1 MDSRIPVF
9 NRKEN
14 GITGGINNAEDDMT
28 SDRRTFLSQAAA
40 SVAAFTVAGEV
51 THAQPAPPQ
60 APPQAPAA
68 GTRALD
74 AALLA
79 ALGEA
84 LLPESLGGA
93 GRAKAVRAF
102 REWIAGYTPVS
113 EEMHGYGYAEIR
125 YTVADPAPGWNA
137 QLQGMDLLAR
147 KQFGAGFAS
156 LKPDKRDTLV
166 SAQLSAAR
174 NGRLPA
180 NPLTA
185 PHVAIALL
193 AHWAGSSDA
202 IDFAYG
208 ARIGKDVCKSLADSP
223 RKPLPLAP
231 GGNS

>member
-1 MDSRIPVF
+1 
-9 NRKEN
+9 
-14 GITGGINNAEDDMT
+14 MT

-40 SVAAFTVAGEV
+40 SVAAFTVAGDVSE
-51 THAQPAPPQ
+51 AQHTPQQ
-60 APPQAPAA
+60 APNASP
-68 GTRALD
+68 RALD

-79 ALGEA
+79 ALGDA
-84 LLPESLGGA
+84 LLPESLGAA

-102 REWIAGYTPVS
+102 RDWIAGYAPVS

-147 KQFGAGFAS
+147 KQFGAGFAA
-156 LKPDKRDTLV
+156 LKPDKRDALV
-166 SAQLSAAR
+166 SAQLAGAR

-180 NPLTA
+180 NPLAA

-193 AHWAGSSDA
+193 AFWAASSDA

-208 ARIGKDVCKSLADSP
+208 AHIGKDVCKSLADSP
-223 RKPLPLAP
+223 RKPLPLAQ
-231 GGNS
+231 GGKS